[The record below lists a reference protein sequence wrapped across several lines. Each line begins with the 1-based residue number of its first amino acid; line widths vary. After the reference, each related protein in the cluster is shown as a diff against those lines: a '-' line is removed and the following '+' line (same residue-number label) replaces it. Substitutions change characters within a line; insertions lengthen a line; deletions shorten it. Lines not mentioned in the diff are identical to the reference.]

1 MKPRI
6 LVTGGTG
13 YIGSHTVVELQ
24 NAGYPVVI
32 IDDLSNSNRD
42 VLDGIE
48 RISGIRP
55 EFVEADC
62 TDMNALRA
70 LFDKYTDIKG
80 IINFA
85 ASKAVGE
92 SMQKP
97 LLYYRNNLNT
107 LMNLLDMMG
116 EKDVKGIVFSSSC
129 TVYGEPDV
137 NPVTE
142 QSPIKKAT
150 SPYGNTKEI
159 SEEIITDTINACAPF
174 KSVILRYFNPV
185 GAHPS
190 AEIGEL
196 PNGVPQN
203 LIPYL
208 TQTAMGIRKELSVF
222 GDDYYIE
229 LQRHKA
235 TVPRANHEV
244 YEIQMRV
251 NEELVRLARKYD
263 IKLICTNDVHFVNED
278 DAEAHERL
286 ICVATNKK
294 IADENRMLYSK
305 QEWLK
310 TTEEMRQVFA
320 DIPESLDNTME
331 ILDKVEFYDID
342 HAPIMPFFAIPE
354 EFGTEEEYR
363 SRITE
368 EELFNEFTRDE
379 NGNEVMSREEG

>member
-1 MKPRI
+1 MEKPRI

-24 NAGYPVVI
+24 QAGYPVVI
-32 IDDLSNSNRD
+32 IDNLSNSNRE

-48 RISGIRP
+48 RITGIRP
-55 EFVEADC
+55 DFVEADC
-62 TDMNALRA
+62 TDMAAVKA
-70 LFDKYTDIKG
+70 LFEQYPGIKG

-97 LLYYRNNLNT
+97 VLYYRNNLNT
-107 LMNLLDMMG
+107 LMNLLDIMA
-116 EKDVKGIVFSSSC
+116 ERDVKGIVFSSSC

-150 SPYGNTKEI
+150 SPYGNTKQI
-159 SEEIITDTINACAPF
+159 SEEIITDVINAGAPF

-208 TQTAMGIRKELSVF
+208 TQTAIGIRKELSVF
-222 GDDYYIE
+222 GNDYNTPDGSCIRDYIDVVDLAKAHVIAVERMLTDKSEDKIEIFNLGTGNGLSVLE
-229 LQRHKA
+229 LINAFETATGVKVPHKI
-235 TVPRANHEV
+235 VGRRAG
-244 YEIQMRV
+244 
-251 NEELVRLARKYD
+251 D
-263 IKLICTNDVHFVNED
+263 IEKVWANP
-278 DAEAHERL
+278 AHANNVL
-286 ICVATNKK
+286 GWTAKTP
-294 IADENRMLYSK
+294 IAD
-305 QEWLK
+305 
-310 TTEEMRQVFA
+310 TMRSAWAWQCKLR
-320 DIPESLDNTME
+320 ER
-331 ILDKVEFYDID
+331 
-342 HAPIMPFFAIPE
+342 
-354 EFGTEEEYR
+354 G
-363 SRITE
+363 
-368 EELFNEFTRDE
+368 
-379 NGNEVMSREEG
+379 VM

>member
-24 NAGYPVVI
+24 KAGYPVVI
-32 IDDLSNSNRD
+32 IDNLSNSNKE

-48 RISGIRP
+48 RITGIRP
-55 EFVEADC
+55 DFVEADC
-62 TDMNALRA
+62 TDIKALDK
-70 LFDKYTDIKG
+70 LFADYPGIKG

-97 LLYYRNNLNT
+97 ILYYRNNLAT
-107 LMNLLDMMG
+107 LLNLLEEMPIHG
-116 EKDVKGIVFSSSC
+116 VKGIVFSSSC

-150 SPYGNTKEI
+150 SPYGNTKQI
-159 SEEIITDTINACAPF
+159 SEEIITDVINAGAPI

-222 GDDYYIE
+222 GDDYNTLDGSCIRDYIDVVDLAKAHVIAIE
-229 LQRHKA
+229 RMLEDKSDEKIEIFNLGTGNGLSVLQLINTFEEATGVKVPHKI
-235 TVPRANHEV
+235 VGRRAG
-244 YEIQMRV
+244 
-251 NEELVRLARKYD
+251 D
-263 IKLICTNDVHFVNED
+263 IEKVWANPTY
-278 DAEAHERL
+278 A
-286 ICVATNKK
+286 NKVLGWK
-294 IADENRMLYSK
+294 ADTPIAD
-305 QEWLK
+305 
-310 TTEEMRQVFA
+310 TMRSAWAWQCKLR
-320 DIPESLDNTME
+320 ERG
-331 ILDKVEFYDID
+331 
-342 HAPIMPFFAIPE
+342 IM
-354 EFGTEEEYR
+354 
-363 SRITE
+363 
-368 EELFNEFTRDE
+368 
-379 NGNEVMSREEG
+379 